1 MSAAAWIALA
11 TALGVVLVLASDR
24 FPAHRVALAGFAVL
38 LISGVIDRE
47 LALEIVGST
56 GLVTVMCMFLIASAL
71 EHTGVVDD
79 AVRRLLRLAGTRPTS
94 AWALFFVLVL
104 TGSMVVPNT
113 PVVVLACP
121 AALLLAQR
129 TRTAGSRVLLPIAHL
144 ATLGGSV
151 TIIGSSVNVVASEL
165 LEDHGGNAFD
175 LATLA
180 PIALPVAAAGA
191 LTVWLMARWLPA
203 GPVAAALRY
212 NPHTAFDFERVV
224 AAGDPLVG
232 KPLAQTLLLDP
243 GCDVRE
249 FFPARPQGFE
259 RESGPALASFR
270 PQVGDRLLLR
280 ASAEQLLSRL
290 ATEAPADPSMLVLEA
305 WIPSYSRLC
314 GLRVDQLRLESI
326 YGVEL
331 LGVAALLGSVR
342 DYPAYRIGTGD
353 RLLIR
358 GRRPEVERFLA
369 STAVFGPLQVERS
382 QQARDKA
389 PLALGALAF
398 VVLAPALGWLPLE
411 TAALI
416 GAIVLTIGGVLR
428 GGYQPP
434 PLLLRTLGVLLGML
448 GIGAAL
454 ESSGASTALVAP
466 LIGRAAELGPWTL
479 LVVVYIVASLVSEF
493 ITNNGV
499 VVLLMPLA
507 LALAESQGLALL
519 PFALAVLFGASA
531 SFATPI
537 GYQTNTLVYQLGRYR
552 FRDFLRIG
560 LPLKLV
566 VGIVTLSMIGFWVPI
581 RAA

>member
-1 MSAAAWIALA
+1 MTADAWIAL
-11 TALGVVLVLASDR
+11 TTTIVVVLALASDR
-24 FPAHRVALAGFAVL
+24 FPAHRVALGGFAVL

-47 LALEIVGST
+47 LALGIVGST

-94 AWALFFVLVL
+94 AWALFFALVLV
-104 TGSMVVPNT
+104 GSMVVPNT

-129 TRTAGSRVLLPIAHL
+129 TRTAGTRVLLPIAQL

-151 TIIGSSVNVVASEL
+151 TIIGSSVNVVASNL
-165 LEDHGGNAFD
+165 LEDHGSSPFD
-175 LATLA
+175 LNTLV

-203 GPVAAALRY
+203 GSISAALRY
-212 NPHTAFDFERVV
+212 NPQQAYDFEMVV
-224 AAGDPLVG
+224 SADDDLVG
-232 KPLAQTLLLDP
+232 RPLAQTLLLDP
-243 GCDVRE
+243 GLDVRE
-249 FFPARPQGFE
+249 FFPSQPESSARDA
-259 RESGPALASFR
+259 GPGLSSFR
-270 PQVGDRLLLR
+270 PQIGDRLLVR
-280 ASAEQLLSRL
+280 AKAEQLLLHRTPESS
-290 ATEAPADPSMLVLEA
+290 ANPPPIVLDV
-305 WIPSYSRLC
+305 WVPSYSRLC

-331 LGVAALLGSVR
+331 LGVAALLGTLR
-342 DYPAYRIGTGD
+342 DYPAHRIGTGD

-358 GRRPEVERFLA
+358 GPRPEVERFLA
-369 STAVFGPLQVERS
+369 STAVLGPLQIERS

-389 PLALGALAF
+389 PLALCALAF
-398 VVLAPALGWLPLE
+398 VILAPALGWLELE
-411 TAALI
+411 TAALTA
-416 GAIVLTIGGVLR
+416 AIALTIGGVLR

-454 ESSGASTALVAP
+454 EASGASSALVAP
-466 LIGRAAELGPWTL
+466 LVGKAAELGPWAL
-479 LVVVYIVASLVSEF
+479 LIVVYVIASLLSEL

-537 GYQTNTLVYQLGRYR
+537 PWCINWAATA
-552 FRDFLRIG
+552 
-560 LPLKLV
+560 
-566 VGIVTLSMIGFWVPI
+566 LSTSSASVCH
-581 RAA
+581 